1 MAGRPFWSWFE
12 HRSKEM
18 CCPQTVDEDTK
29 DDEDVHMVTPIS
41 FPQSYQTS
49 RHRDHGGGRGYL
61 LVIPLVTV
69 TKYRLFT

>member
-29 DDEDVHMVTPIS
+29 DDEDVNMVNTYI
-41 FPQSYQTS
+41 
-49 RHRDHGGGRGYL
+49 
-61 LVIPLVTV
+61 IPSVLPDEQAS
-69 TKYRLFT
+69 